1 MKIIKD
7 DIWKYRGNKTPICVT
22 TNGFVKK
29 SGECVMG
36 RGIAH
41 QTKLKFPEFPLLV
54 GEKIRQFG
62 NKVFYFRGYDI
73 ITFPVKHNWWNE
85 GSLELIR
92 ESATKLLELLDE
104 YKFDEI
110 YLTKPGCHNG
120 KRDWETEVKPI
131 LEEVFKNEDRIVICD
146 LD

>member
-29 SGECVMG
+29 NGECVMG
-36 RGIAH
+36 RGIAN
-41 QTKLKFPEFPLLV
+41 QTKLKFPEFPALV

-62 NKVFYFRGYDI
+62 NKVFYYQGYDI
-73 ITFPVKHNWWNE
+73 ITFPVKHNWWE
-85 GSLELIR
+85 MADLELIKQ
-92 ESATKLLELLDE
+92 SVIQLLEIID
-104 YKFDEI
+104 YFDTV
-110 YLTKPGCHNG
+110 YMTKPGCHNG
-120 KRDWETEVKPI
+120 KLDWETQVKPI
-131 LEEVFKNEDRIVICD
+131 LEEVFGDTEKIIICD